1 MPARPVATF
10 GNLRLA
16 PSPALPLRWCP
27 WRALRSRT
35 CLWGCR
41 GLVAAGVAPGRPG
54 WWAPLRRGV
63 VGPAG
68 TAAVGPGARVKGT
81 AMPGRPRVADSAA
94 AAAQFLVAAGG
105 GGRRVSHTSLLQQAL
120 WSRRTRASSQALLPP
135 SLRPLCVPGAHLQL
149 QRCVDVSG
157 IWMWWAGK
165 SLLNYGYFISCRLKG
180 RDTKTESQATTMP
193 ISPTATSF
201 GRDR

>member
-1 MPARPVATF
+1 MPARPLATF
-10 GNLRLA
+10 ENLQLA

-27 WRALRSRT
+27 WRTLGSRT
-35 CLWGCR
+35 CLWGCW
-41 GLVAAGVAPGRPG
+41 GLVAAGVAPGTPG
-54 WWAPLRRGV
+54 WWAPLRRGL

-68 TAAVGPGARVKGT
+68 IAAVGAGARVKGT
-81 AMPGRPRVADSAA
+81 AMAEGPESRVPLLLLPSSSWPLEA
-94 AAAQFLVAAGG
+94 

-135 SLRPLCVPGAHLQL
+135 SLRPLSVPGAHLQL

-165 SLLNYGYFISCRLKG
+165 SLLNYGYFTSCRLKG
-180 RDTKTESQATTMP
+180 RDTKTEPQATTMP
-193 ISPTATSF
+193 ISPTATSSS
-201 GRDR
+201 RDR

>member
-1 MPARPVATF
+1 MATF

-120 WSRRTRASSQALLPP
+120 WSRWTRASSQALLPP
-135 SLRPLCVPGAHLQL
+135 SLLSSLCSRCPPSAAEVCGCFWHL
-149 QRCVDVSG
+149 DVV
-157 IWMWWAGK
+157 
-165 SLLNYGYFISCRLKG
+165 G
-180 RDTKTESQATTMP
+180 REIFAELWIFYKL
-193 ISPTATSF
+193 
-201 GRDR
+201 